1 MALDSTSTTR
11 IGLPPKSEDR
21 PPGIDDGIRN
31 RGVSGE
37 WIRELDDRN
46 FDSMPDMKDRG
57 GLQGGGLTEP
67 QVRNDTYAH

>member
-31 RGVSGE
+31 REVSGE
-37 WIRELDDRN
+37 WVRELDDRN
-46 FDSMPDMKDRG
+46 FDSMSDMKDRG
-57 GLQGGGLTEP
+57 
-67 QVRNDTYAH
+67 